1 MCQSDK
7 RPRLYTFGDANKREK
22 KRRLDNAVS
31 GTSKSQS
38 FFETTT
44 ADEDE
49 TSEGN
54 PGAKTINV
62 FRACLGAQLTICA
75 QK

>member
-1 MCQSDK
+1 MCPSDK
-7 RPRLYTFGDANKREK
+7 CPPRLYAFGAANKREK
-22 KRRLDNAVS
+22 KRRLDNAVA

-54 PGAKTINV
+54 TGWMNKLN
-62 FRACLGAQLTICA
+62 
-75 QK
+75 